1 MQPQMPQIPQLNQ
14 AGQPAQPVNPYDF
27 VDQGPNKKKMWLMI
41 GGGILVII
49 MLILV
54 LTSGGGTPGQL
65 EMKAVVQPTADTLGI
80 IDEYEDKLQF
90 APSKSTV
97 ALTQILIRG
106 NYQELNTLY
115 TKQYKPSKRFSA
127 QPKPDKESQATLD
140 EAVKNNSIDSE
151 IIDILK
157 PKVANIRKAIK
168 SAKLTIQDKK
178 TRDALIT
185 AEKDMQAV
193 TQVLEESR
201 AF

>member
-1 MQPQMPQIPQLNQ
+1 MQPQMPQIPQLNH

-54 LTSGGGTPGQL
+54 LTSGGGTP
-65 EMKAVVQPTADTLGI
+65 GI

-151 IIDILK
+151 IIEILK
-157 PKVANIRKAIK
+157 PKIASIRKAIK
-168 SAKLTIQDKK
+168 SAKLTVQDKK

-185 AEKDMQAV
+185 AEKDMQAI
-193 TQVLEESR
+193 TQALEESR